1 MSITSPQNN
10 KGAKKGGK
18 PAPANAQNSKFIA
31 KPGGTAS
38 SFVKK
43 KITTGSRRGG

>member
-10 KGAKKGGK
+10 KGAKKGSKQPPKAAAG
-18 PAPANAQNSKFIA
+18 SKFIA
-31 KPGGTAS
+31 KPSTAS